1 MARLQAGTESPLHPP
16 SRRYRGRFAPSPT
29 GPLHLG
35 SLLTAVASYL
45 DARHAGG
52 DWLLRIENIDPVR
65 EASGAESQILH
76 ALEQHGLHWDGPLE
90 RQWSRMS
97 HYREVAERLRERGLA
112 YRCQCSRSELASLGG
127 QHPATCR
134 HRPPAANLPS
144 ALRVDVGDRPI
155 RFIDLIQGPQQFQ
168 LARDGGDFVIWRRDD
183 LVSYQLA
190 VLLDDLRQG
199 ISRVVRGVD
208 LLDSTPRQIHLAMLL
223 GEPPPD
229 YGHLPVL
236 VNRSGAKLSKQ
247 NLAPALDLSR
257 ARQNLHAVLTLL
269 RLEPPPALRHEAV
282 RTQLDWATPRWSL
295 AALQGCRSLPMP
307 ERLAD

>member
-1 MARLQAGTESPLHPP
+1 MAQADAASPPHPP

-45 DARHAGG
+45 DARQAGG
-52 DWLLRIENIDPVR
+52 DWLLRIEDIDPAREVR
-65 EASGAESQILH
+65 SAETQILQ
-76 ALEQHGLHWDGPLE
+76 ALEQHGLDWDGPLE
-90 RQWSRMS
+90 RQWPRMS
-97 HYREVAERLRERGLA
+97 HYREVAEQLRERGLA
-112 YRCQCSRSELASLGG
+112 YSCQCSRSELAALGG
-127 QHPATCR
+127 QHPDSCR
-134 HRPPAANLPS
+134 HRSSAANLPG
-144 ALRVDVGDRPI
+144 AMRVAVDDRPI
-155 RFIDLIQGPQQFQ
+155 HFIDLLQGPQQFQ
-168 LARDGGDFVIWRRDD
+168 LAREGGDFVIWRRDD

-208 LLDSTPRQIHLAMLL
+208 LLDSTPRQIHLARLL
-223 GEPPPD
+223 GASPPD

-236 VNRSGAKLSKQ
+236 VDRSGAKLSKQ
-247 NLAPALDLSR
+247 NLAPPLDLAR

-269 RLEPPPALRHEAV
+269 RLDPPPALHHEAV
-282 RTQLDWATPRWSL
+282 WTQLDWARPRWSL
-295 AALQGCRSLPMP
+295 AALRGCRSLPAP